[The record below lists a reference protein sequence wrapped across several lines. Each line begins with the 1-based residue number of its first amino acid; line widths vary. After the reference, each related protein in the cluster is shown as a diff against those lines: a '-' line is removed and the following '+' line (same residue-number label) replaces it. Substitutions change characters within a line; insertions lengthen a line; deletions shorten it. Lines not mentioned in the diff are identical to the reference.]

1 MGRNL
6 YILAATLGTLALVS
20 IGVSFTNIA
29 GQPGSPG
36 DALLWRTT
44 GIALLAVALIVAL
57 AGILSTLFGQAERR
71 AEDVRRDQRRSRRS
85 QG

>member
-20 IGVSFTNIA
+20 IAVSFTNIA

-36 DALLWRTT
+36 DSLLWRTT

-71 AEDVRRDQRRSRRS
+71 AEDERRDQRRSRRS
-85 QG
+85 QL